1 MTNPITLVGVPLQL
15 KQVLPTLLVTPD
27 NSQTTKQTRDAS
39 NLRDQKEEQKCKFSD
54 ALMFSQPASRKN
66 SIHRV
71 KEEEKGVIEKID
83 KYHADSIEGAFVR
96 YEFGRLISG
105 GMIGS
110 TYLAR
115 LKSSKGNHRF
125 FCIKR
130 MRGKVMAEKFLF
142 GSIKRELLI
151 L

>member
-1 MTNPITLVGVPLQL
+1 
-15 KQVLPTLLVTPD
+15 
-27 NSQTTKQTRDAS
+27 
-39 NLRDQKEEQKCKFSD
+39 
-54 ALMFSQPASRKN
+54 MFSQPASRKN
-66 SIHRV
+66 SIGRV
-71 KEEEKGVIEKID
+71 KEEVKGVVEKID
-83 KYHADSIEGAFVR
+83 KYQADSIEGAYVR

-130 MRGKVMAEKFLF
+130 MRGKAMAEKSLF

-151 L
+151 LNKVSELPGCVSLIDVV

>member
-1 MTNPITLVGVPLQL
+1 MANPITLVGVPLQL

-27 NSQTTKQTRDAS
+27 NSQTTKHTRDAS
-39 NLRDQKEEQKCKFSD
+39 NLRDLKEAQKCKFSD
-54 ALMFSQPASRKN
+54 ALVFSQLASRKK
-66 SIHRV
+66 SIDRV

-83 KYHADSIEGAFVR
+83 KYHEDSIEGAYLR

-115 LKSSKGNHRF
+115 LKSSKGNPRF
-125 FCIKR
+125 VCIKR

-142 GSIKRELLI
+142 NSIKCELLI